1 MLFIEMWKIRGEEY
15 LEEEAESKNSGGH
28 DTFEM
33 CLANSN
39 EDGKS
44 DVGYMRGEDTFG
56 T

>member
-39 EDGKS
+39 EDGK
-44 DVGYMRGEDTFG
+44 
-56 T
+56 